1 MKKYDV
7 TLTGHYEKS
16 ITVYA
21 ESPEQ
26 AAEKVRI
33 ILCDVFLITLFLGTA
48 SAGLNIGLSE
58 LVVQF
63 LFPLCVTSGICFGIL
78 CSKYSFSETV
88 AIILCVIWSAVWLFV
103 VLNENVYTMVT
114 IPVWLA
120 LLGATILFLILT
132 VCRIL
137 KNCNQYLE
145 VSLDEIRT

>member
-1 MKKYDV
+1 MRYRNV
-7 TLTGHYEKS
+7 
-16 ITVYA
+16 
-21 ESPEQ
+21 
-26 AAEKVRI
+26 
-33 ILCDVFLITLFLGTA
+33 
-48 SAGLNIGLSE
+48 LSFSVE
-58 LVVQF
+58 NFFV
-63 LFPLCVTSGICFGIL
+63 GIL